1 MLELTKKL
9 HTESILLSFEVPSAL
24 VDEVIVFMSQKG
36 IQPKKESTLWREL
49 LDIKENELPATCLR
63 GARYREGMTQEE
75 LASKTGIPV
84 RHISEME
91 NEKRPI
97 GAKNARLL
105 GEILNIDPRL
115 FRKI

>member
-1 MLELTKKL
+1 MTKLKIDNVKKIYQ
-9 HTESILLSFEVPSAL
+9 TRKGEMTAL
-24 VDEVIVFMSQKG
+24 NGVN
-36 IQPKKESTLWREL
+36 

-63 GARYREGMTQEE
+63 GARYREGMTQVE

>member
-1 MLELTKKL
+1 
-9 HTESILLSFEVPSAL
+9 
-24 VDEVIVFMSQKG
+24 
-36 IQPKKESTLWREL
+36 
-49 LDIKENELPATCLR
+49 
-63 GARYREGMTQEE
+63 MTQVE